1 MEQARQFLSAAQGDP
16 LEALYVLAL
25 TTGMRQGELLGLTWA
40 DVDLTR
46 GIVQVQR
53 SLLRVPHQGVVLTEL
68 KTRGSRRRI
77 ELTGLAI
84 ESLTRHRLRQ
94 EEIRRSA
101 GGGWLEQDL
110 VFCNDQGKPLHAANL
125 LRRSFHPLLEKA
137 GLPRLRFHDLR
148 HSTAALLLAQN
159 VHPKI
164 VQEILGHSK
173 ISVTMDAYS
182 HVLPTLQES
191 AMQRFSMLF
200 SSELSSSNVICC
212 PLCRQM
218 VNGSGTSNN

>member
-1 MEQARQFLSAAQGDP
+1 
-16 LEALYVLAL
+16 
-25 TTGMRQGELLGLTWA
+25 
-40 DVDLTR
+40 
-46 GIVQVQR
+46 
-53 SLLRVPHQGVVLTEL
+53 
-68 KTRGSRRRI
+68 
-77 ELTGLAI
+77 
-84 ESLTRHRLRQ
+84 
-94 EEIRRSA
+94 
-101 GGGWLEQDL
+101 

-148 HSTAALLLAQN
+148 HSTASLLLAQN

-164 VQEILGHSK
+164 VQELLGHSK

-200 SSELSSSNVICC
+200 SPECSSPNPIYC
-212 PLCRQM
+212 PLCRQI
-218 VNGSGTSNN
+218 VTDSGAPQ